1 MPSSHEDPAERIQN
15 LLDRAEPRLRAA
27 FLRMV
32 AQIQSAFTL
41 GEIAD
46 AIENGGMEAALD
58 AALRAAPALG
68 EAYVDTFIEAA
79 KDTAR
84 EIGVALGDIPVIFDQ
99 TNQRAV
105 DMMNH
110 NKLRLVQNVT
120 EDQRIAMRGLISQGI
135 SEGRNPLDIA
145 RSFRDQI
152 GLTPRQQQAVANYR
166 RALQN
171 LDAGALDREL
181 RDRRFDRTIAAAI
194 RDGDKLTSKQIN
206 DAVQR
211 YTERMLKYRS
221 EVIAR
226 TEALRSVHQGVDEM
240 YRQSIA
246 DGTLRPDSLSRE
258 WNTAHD
264 ERVRDSHATM
274 DGQVQPFGSPF
285 TSGAGN
291 ILDYPGDPNAPPEE
305 TIQCRCAVGTRI
317 TNIGEL
323 V

>member
-15 LLDRAEPRLRAA
+15 LLDKAEPRLRAA

-32 AQIQSAFTL
+32 GQIQSAFTL

-120 EDQRIAMRGLISQGI
+120 EDQRIAMRRLISQGI
-135 SEGRNPLDIA
+135 AEGRNPLDIA

-264 ERVRDSHATM
+264 ERVRDSHAAM
-274 DGQVQPFGSPF
+274 DGQVQPFGAPF